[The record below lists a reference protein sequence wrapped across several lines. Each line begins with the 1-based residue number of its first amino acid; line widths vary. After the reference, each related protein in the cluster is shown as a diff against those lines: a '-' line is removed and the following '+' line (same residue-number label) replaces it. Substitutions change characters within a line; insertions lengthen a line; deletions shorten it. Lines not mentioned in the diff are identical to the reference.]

1 MKQTRKLLT
10 KQPQVKVKYSEEVGP
25 EQRAA
30 TTVSSQAHLLS
41 TAPRS
46 FTAIEFLIF
55 APHYTRGSAPGMLV
69 VALSGPRAQKA
80 RQWQV
85 QGLEPLSLASGS
97 SEEPEMHPA
106 WQRVLTHSEPPAGC

>member
-1 MKQTRKLLT
+1 M
-10 KQPQVKVKYSEEVGP
+10 KYSEEGGP

-30 TTVSSQAHLLS
+30 AAVSSQAHLLS

-46 FTAIEFLIF
+46 LTAIEFLIF
-55 APHYTRGSAPGMLV
+55 APHYTRGSSPGMLV
-69 VALSGPRAQKA
+69 LALSGPRAQKA
-80 RQWQV
+80 RQGQV